1 MPKKAFTPPTF
12 EELEAYCKEKG
23 FEHLAK
29 QIYDYYVEG
38 DWHDSNGKKV
48 INWKQ
53 KLCGVWF
60 KESNRSNAQQQLSK
74 PTKLDLLMQSSKG
87 ADKYLDQMFP
97 NE

>member
-1 MPKKAFTPPTF
+1 MPKKVLTPPAF
-12 EELEAYCKEKG
+12 EELKVYCKEKG

-29 QIYDYYVEG
+29 QIYDYYEAG
-38 DWHDSNGKKV
+38 NWHDSNGKKV

-60 KESNRSNAQQQLSK
+60 KESNRLGSVQLSK
-74 PTKLDLLMQSSKG
+74 PTKLESLMQASKG